1 MMTLEMKVMRLEM
14 ARLVLLDFG
23 LNEAIDHDFPLNQ
36 HRGNI

>member
-23 LNEAIDHDFPLNQ
+23 LNEAIDFPLNQ
-36 HRGNI
+36 H